1 MDSNNKW
8 LVVVNPHAA
17 TGKGGRDWSVIK
29 KILMDEGFIFDARL
43 TEYQRHAIDIA
54 QKGVVEEGYRKI
66 ISIGGDG
73 TNNEVIN
80 GIFSQNV
87 VPPSGIKVG
96 VIPVGTGND
105 WTRMFGFPSDYRE
118 IAKIIKS
125 EYTFLHD
132 IGKVT
137 YYNDGNPKVRYF
149 LNSSGAGL
157 DSAVCQEVNQLKAEG
172 KGGKIHYLLCL
183 IKGLRK
189 HKYCR
194 VKIEVEGRE
203 VFNEPILSLSVGN
216 CCFNGGGMKMLPRAI
231 PNDGLLDITVVSKV
245 SVFKFFTNATNLYD
259 GTFVDK
265 MKEVKY
271 FQGNKMRITSD
282 PPHLLMIET
291 EGETLTNSPF
301 DFEVLPKAINMII
314 PSPPIREGTA
324 GGGV

>member
-1 MDSNNKW
+1 MDINNKW
-8 LVVVNPHAA
+8 LVIVNPHAA
-17 TGKGGRDWSVIK
+17 TGKGGRDWPAIK
-29 KILMDEGFIFDARL
+29 QILTDEGFDFDAQL
-43 TEYQRHAIDIA
+43 TEYQRHAIEIA
-54 QKGVVEEGYRKI
+54 QKGVVERGYRKI
-66 ISIGGDG
+66 ISVGGDG

-80 GIFSQNV
+80 GIFSQDV
-87 VPPSGIKVG
+87 VSPSEIKVG

-105 WTRMFGFPSDYRE
+105 WTRMFGFPSDYQKIIR
-118 IAKIIKS
+118 IIKS
-125 EYTFLHD
+125 EYTFRHD

-157 DSAVCQEVNQLKAEG
+157 DSAVCREVNQLKAEG
-172 KGGKIHYLLCL
+172 KSGKIHYLLCL

-194 VKIEVEGRE
+194 VKIEVEGEE

-216 CCFNGGGMKMLPRAI
+216 CCFNGGGMKMLPRAV

-245 SVFKFFTNATNLYD
+245 SIFKFFANATNLYD

-265 MKEVKY
+265 MKEVRA
-271 FQGNKMRITSD
+271 FQGSKVRITSD
-282 PPHLLMIET
+282 PPHSLLIET

-301 DFEVLPKAINMII
+301 DFEVLPKAINMIVDQT
-314 PSPPIREGTA
+314 SAARFLVE
-324 GGGV
+324 